1 MNINNSLIDLA
12 YLTVCFKEFLD
23 KSQLVLND
31 LEKKYSNSGNSELH
45 EAFKINNNNNKSNY
59 IAQKKELISEKI
71 SNNDKSLK
79 IGGYFGNH
87 MNFNNID
94 QIEKNSEAL
103 CKFSNKINKEINQML
118 VNLIYFEFIEY
129 NSVSFIY
136 FYNIIKLM
144 KINEDKNLDKLSQM
158 HLLESKAI
166 EIQNND
172 IKQFKI
178 NIKSLQ
184 NELNNKN
191 KQLKEA
197 KKRERELEK
206 ENQLNYENFHK
217 EKEVMKKDIEN
228 LKNQNEKIKAENGT
242 IKKEYSTIKEE
253 NAAIKEENATIK
265 KEYSTI
271 KDENA
276 SIKKEYSTIK
286 EENATIKK
294 EYSTIKEENATIKK
308 EYLLIKE
315 ENIKINSD
323 FENLIEKQ
331 ETKDKR
337 NEEKFILFE
346 KEMNEK
352 FELLNQECEGL
363 KLEMLQRNDF
373 TNYIKD
379 INNKLI
385 KNSLN
390 NSKIIET
397 YSEQISHL
405 TNDNYKYVL
414 ENINLKRDINIL
426 KNEKETMSAYI
437 SQKNLDEEFKN
448 LKNN

>member
-265 KEYSTI
+265 KEY
-271 KDENA
+271 
-276 SIKKEYSTIK
+276 
-286 EENATIKK
+286 
-294 EYSTIKEENATIKK
+294 
-308 EYLLIKE
+308 LLIKE

>member
-1 MNINNSLIDLA
+1 
-12 YLTVCFKEFLD
+12 
-23 KSQLVLND
+23 
-31 LEKKYSNSGNSELH
+31 
-45 EAFKINNNNNKSNY
+45 
-59 IAQKKELISEKI
+59 
-71 SNNDKSLK
+71 
-79 IGGYFGNH
+79 
-87 MNFNNID
+87 
-94 QIEKNSEAL
+94 
-103 CKFSNKINKEINQML
+103 
-118 VNLIYFEFIEY
+118 
-129 NSVSFIY
+129 
-136 FYNIIKLM
+136 
-144 KINEDKNLDKLSQM
+144 
-158 HLLESKAI
+158 
-166 EIQNND
+166 
-172 IKQFKI
+172 
-178 NIKSLQ
+178 
-184 NELNNKN
+184 
-191 KQLKEA
+191 
-197 KKRERELEK
+197 
-206 ENQLNYENFHK
+206 
-217 EKEVMKKDIEN
+217 MKKDIEN

-253 NAAIKEENATIK
+253 NAA
-265 KEYSTI
+265 
-271 KDENA
+271 
-276 SIKKEYSTIK
+276 IK

-426 KNEKETMSAYI
+426 KNEKETISAYI

>member
-12 YLTVCFKEFLD
+12 YLTVCFKEYLD

-45 EAFKINNNNNKSNY
+45 EAFKLNNNNNKSNY

-79 IGGYFGNH
+79 IGAYFGNH

-94 QIEKNSEAL
+94 QIEKNPEAL
-103 CKFSNKINKEINQML
+103 CKFSNKINKEINQLL

-253 NAAIKEENATIK
+253 
-265 KEYSTI
+265 
-271 KDENA
+271 
-276 SIKKEYSTIK
+276 YSTIK

-346 KEMNEK
+346 KEMIEK

-448 LKNN
+448 LKNNNHVVIKPPSN